1 MESALFICRMI
12 KQRRLDMNKLI
23 ITIVTLA
30 MITLSC
36 SGGGG
41 GGSGG
46 ADTQYPRFTSGD
58 NDIVNFTFPVSKNG
72 QLTGD
77 VTGIISGTNINL
89 TIPYSTGRSNLIA
102 EFTANSTDVKVN
114 SVKQES
120 GVTANDFTT
129 PVEYTVTAENGG
141 VKKFSVTVLNASGSE
156 KSITAFSI
164 EGSEGTVNQDSGT
177 IAVTLPPHTAVT
189 SLRASFSTTGKSVN
203 VGDAVQESGVT
214 ANDFTS
220 PVSYTVYAMDGTT
233 KTYTVTVTVQPAT
246 TKEITSFGFK
256 QGINATVGTDVMVT
270 YPGQEINI
278 VLPYGSVLTALKA
291 TFEITG
297 DKVTVNGIV
306 QESGVTQN
314 DFSADVIYRVTAQ
327 DGSYNDYTVKAS
339 VAKNDARAITKFIL
353 DGQNSIIDESARSI
367 TVTFPST
374 KDITGLI
381 ATFISTGINV
391 SVSGKDQVSGVTVND
406 FSSPLVYTV
415 TAENG
420 TTADYTVKV
429 NKNADISGLWNFE
442 QASDGTFTIEGA
454 KTIAGAIGNAL
465 YFNRGDY
472 VRVPDSDSLTLASEG
487 SIEVIIL
494 AYSHKHYAGLVHKG
508 VLKDFSDESYN
519 LQFPGLT
526 GTDGTLRFT
535 LFNDSGAFAY
545 VESTSKLAIDTWYYV
560 AVTWDASAINLY
572 VNGVLESSTANTTGK
587 VRDSAGDL
595 IIGAQLP
602 VEYSSAWSNL
612 YFHGIIDMVRI
623 SGKAVSSSEI
633 SATYQSLPFAS
644 GGLTAY
650 IHKVAVK
657 NITLILVV
665 INIIL
670 LILLGI
676 FIYNRK
682 HSGEI
687 L

>member
-120 GVTANDFTT
+120 GVTANDFTA

-214 ANDFTS
+214 TNDFTS

>member
-1 MESALFICRMI
+1 
-12 KQRRLDMNKLI
+12 MNKLI

>member
-1 MESALFICRMI
+1 
-12 KQRRLDMNKLI
+12 MNKLI

-58 NDIVNFTFPVSKNG
+58 NDIVNFTFPASKNG

-89 TIPYSTGRSNLIA
+89 TIPYSAGRSNLIA

-141 VKKFSVTVLNASGSE
+141 VKKFTVTVLNASGSE

-164 EGSEGTVNQDSGT
+164 EGSEGTVNQDTGT
-177 IAVTLPPHTAVT
+177 ISVMLPPHTAIT

-246 TKEITSFGFK
+246 TKEITSFEFK

-291 TFEITG
+291 TFETTG

-306 QESGVTQN
+306 QESGLTQN
-314 DFSADVIYRVTAQ
+314 DFSADVVYRVTAQ

-429 NKNADISGLWNFE
+429 NKSTDISGLWNFE

-508 VLKDFSDESYN
+508 VLKDFIDESYN
-519 LQFPGLT
+519 LQFHGLN

>member
-1 MESALFICRMI
+1 M
-12 KQRRLDMNKLI
+12 
-23 ITIVTLA
+23 
-30 MITLSC
+30 
-36 SGGGG
+36 
-41 GGSGG
+41 
-46 ADTQYPRFTSGD
+46 
-58 NDIVNFTFPVSKNG
+58 
-72 QLTGD
+72 
-77 VTGIISGTNINL
+77 
-89 TIPYSTGRSNLIA
+89 
-102 EFTANSTDVKVN
+102 
-114 SVKQES
+114 
-120 GVTANDFTT
+120 
-129 PVEYTVTAENGG
+129 
-141 VKKFSVTVLNASGSE
+141 
-156 KSITAFSI
+156 
-164 EGSEGTVNQDSGT
+164 
-177 IAVTLPPHTAVT
+177 LPPHTAIT

-214 ANDFTS
+214 ANAFTS
-220 PVSYTVYAMDGTT
+220 PVCYTVYD
-233 KTYTVTVTVQPAT
+233 
-246 TKEITSFGFK
+246 
-256 QGINATVGTDVMVT
+256 
-270 YPGQEINI
+270 I

-291 TFEITG
+291 TFETTG

-306 QESGVTQN
+306 QESGLTQN
-314 DFSADVIYRVTAQ
+314 DFSADVVYRVTAQ

-519 LQFPGLT
+519 LQFHGLN

-572 VNGVLESSTANTTGK
+572 VNGVLESSTANTAGK

-595 IIGAQLP
+595 IIGHNCRLNTAR
-602 VEYSSAWSNL
+602 
-612 YFHGIIDMVRI
+612 HG
-623 SGKAVSSSEI
+623 
-633 SATYQSLPFAS
+633 ATC
-644 GGLTAY
+644 
-650 IHKVAVK
+650 
-657 NITLILVV
+657 
-665 INIIL
+665 
-670 LILLGI
+670 I
-676 FIYNRK
+676 FT
-682 HSGEI
+682 E